1 MIERICQSRVTFGPL
16 PTAQND
22 KFGSRPVAKLAL
34 PQKISEP
41 TVQGIKQ
48 ITSALPAK
56 NLDSNMSF
64 TFPTPAGETTFLGAG
79 TPFWVGLPTF
89 DEKVGAGGRKRN
101 LPDIRGVL

>member
-1 MIERICQSRVTFGPL
+1 MTFGLL
-16 PTAQND
+16 PTAQNN

-34 PQKISEP
+34 PQKIFEP
-41 TVQGIKQ
+41 TVQGIKK

-56 NLDSNMSF
+56 IWTPVCLF